1 MLIDVIYAG
10 WLWFKWVISSEI
22 YGFLNTSWTNIGGNL
37 TFIHGIRPQRVI
49 IEYHRYLAQPIA
61 MRRCLISKT
70 DSFKANNTLWKNDST
85 KVYPE
90 KEIWTGC
97 EKRVSF
103 TVSDS
108 LQGGPPVIS
117 WFVNPNLVGGWA
129 YPSEKYESQLGL
141 WLMTFPRYGKIQNV
155 PNHQPGIVTVT
166 INYSYYPGY
175 QFGGPHLPRFIYTLL
190 GQFEGPKPKSWAS
203 MTRGRQWHQMFSTG
217 VIPPK

>member
-141 WLMTFPRYGKIQNV
+141 LFPIYGK
-155 PNHQPGIVTVT
+155 
-166 INYSYYPGY
+166 S
-175 QFGGPHLPRFIYTLL
+175 
-190 GQFEGPKPKSWAS
+190 
-203 MTRGRQWHQMFSTG
+203 
-217 VIPPK
+217 